1 MRKTGLITAAAMA
14 AGILAAQPAAAEDI
28 ADIYRGQT
36 VTIVFG
42 YSMGGTYGQTSL
54 LLSRH
59 LGKFI
64 PGNPD
69 VIIKSMPGGGGLR
82 ATNYAYNAMPK
93 TGTYI
98 LMPPDMSM
106 VSQLLRPNEV
116 KFDTSKFEWLGRVFG
131 ANTVLAVRRDTGVTN
146 IRDAKMKKVV
156 MGSTG
161 KGSPTFIV
169 TSMVNAIVGT
179 EFDIVTGYGGSGPT
193 KLAMEQ
199 GEVKG
204 ISLSWASWKFSKLPW
219 FQGQNSFAV
228 PLIQNGFEPEADW
241 PNVPLIRDLAQDE
254 DNKAAADLIATNSLI
269 GRSLALMPGVP
280 RKLIEPLRTAFWNT
294 VNSKA
299 FIAEAKGNKIPLLQK
314 KGDEIQK
321 TVKRILNM
329 SPKAVKVARVAVFG
343 EHTAHK

>member
-1 MRKTGLITAAAMA
+1 MRKRFLLSAAALA
-14 AGILAAQPAAAEDI
+14 AGGMLTQPAIADDI
-28 ADIYRGQT
+28 ADIYRDKT

-59 LGKFI
+59 LGNFI
-64 PGNPD
+64 PGNPE
-69 VIIKSMPGGGGLR
+69 VIIKSMPGGGGIR

-93 TGTYI
+93 GGLYL

-116 KFDTSKFEWLGRVFG
+116 KFDTAEFEWLGRVFG
-131 ANTVLAVRRDTGVTN
+131 ANTVLAVRRDSGVTT
-146 IRDAKMKKVV
+146 IEDAKKKKVV

-161 KGSPTFIV
+161 KGSPTYIV

-179 EFDIVTGYGGSGPT
+179 KFDIVTGYGGSGPT

-219 FQGQNSFAV
+219 FQGDDSFAV
-228 PLIQNGFEPEADW
+228 ALIQNGFEREADW
-241 PNVPLIRDLAQDE
+241 PNVPLIRELAQGTE
-254 DNKAAADLIATNSLI
+254 HRAAADLIASNSLI
-269 GRSLALMPGVP
+269 GRSLAVMPGVP
-280 RKLIEPLRTAFWNT
+280 KKLLQPLRTAFWQT
-294 VNSKA
+294 VNSPD
-299 FIAEAKGNKIPLLQK
+299 FIAEAKKNKIPLLQK
-314 KGDEIQK
+314 KGEEIQK
-321 TVKRILNM
+321 TVKEILNM
-329 SPKAVKVARVAVFG
+329 SPRAITVARNAVFG
-343 EHTAHK
+343 QHAAQK